1 MTETATRPVE
11 ELSFEEALKE
21 LEQVVDRLERGDVPL
36 EESIR
41 LYERGHQLKK
51 HCEARLREAEE
62 KIELITL
69 DAEGRPTGLKEVEA
83 P

>member
-1 MTETATRPVE
+1 MTETAERPVG

-41 LYERGHQLKK
+41 LYERGHALKK

-69 DAEGRPTGLKEVEA
+69 DAEGRPTGLKEMEA